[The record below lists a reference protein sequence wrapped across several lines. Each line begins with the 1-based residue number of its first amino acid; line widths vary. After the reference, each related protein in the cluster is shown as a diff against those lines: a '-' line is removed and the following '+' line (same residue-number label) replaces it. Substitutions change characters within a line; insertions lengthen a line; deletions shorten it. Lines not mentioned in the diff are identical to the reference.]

1 MSIIAE
7 YPRVKKLFY
16 KIGEV
21 SEITQVPTYVLRFW
35 ESEFKF
41 LKPGKGPGRRRTYV
55 ERDIETVRT
64 IKRLLYDEGYTLEGV
79 RRQWGRR
86 AGARRDVSVSPLP
99 PGEVLDHVRSE
110 LNEVL
115 KIIASYDGD
124 SQPKRKNKRG
134 GSGRSAAR

>member
-1 MSIIAE
+1 MSTIAE
-7 YPRVKKLFY
+7 HPQTKKLFY

-41 LKPGKGPGRRRTYV
+41 LKPGKGPGRRRTYI

-79 RRQWGRR
+79 RRQWGKTSR
-86 AGARRDVSVSPLP
+86 AERVASANARL
-99 PGEVLDHVRSE
+99 PGEVLDHVKAK
-110 LNEVL
+110 LNDVL
-115 KIIASYDGD
+115 KILDTYNGKP
-124 SQPKRKNKRG
+124 QPKHKKKPS

>member
-1 MSIIAE
+1 MSTIAE
-7 YPRVKKLFY
+7 HPPTKKLFY

-21 SEITQVPTYVLRFW
+21 SEITEVPTYVLRFW

-41 LKPGKGPGRRRTYV
+41 LKPGKGPGRRRTYI

-79 RRQWGRR
+79 RRQWGKTSR
-86 AGARRDVSVSPLP
+86 AERAASANARL
-99 PGEVLDHVRSE
+99 PGEVLDHVKAK
-110 LNEVL
+110 LNDVL
-115 KIIASYDGD
+115 KILDTYNGKP
-124 SQPKRKNKRG
+124 QTKRKKQPS